1 MDRIFPLDQL
11 EIIGCREVPAK
22 DPTMPRLLS
31 AIFAVRDS
39 ETVLFPPYTLGEQEV
54 IGPMISN
61 REEFGDL
68 VAAEEVSPHDFGQAR
83 PGHELWLD
91 DGGIVNYAPDHEA
104 RTKLAAIF
112 QDRCELAKEALGT
125 GSWLEART
133 HAMVAYSANTRNL
146 KPLVYRAAA
155 EHLLAAA
162 ESDPGKIHAELAL
175 TELIAKT
182 HLSAEEFRKL
192 YLELAAVSFRKSTTA
207 VASTTAPSQ
216 SRSKLSGL
224 AKQKPAPPSIDFP
237 VLKAAA

>member
-1 MDRIFPLDQL
+1 MNRIFPLAQL
-11 EIIGCREVPAK
+11 EIIGCKEVPAK

-39 ETVLFPPYTLGEQEV
+39 DTVLFPPYTAGEQEV
-54 IGPMISN
+54 IGPVISN
-61 REEFGDL
+61 REEFDDL
-68 VAAEEVSPHDFGQAR
+68 VAAEEVSSHDFGQAL

-91 DGGIVNYAPDHEA
+91 DEGDVNYAPDHEA
-104 RTKLAAIF
+104 RRKLAAIF

-162 ESDPGKIHAELAL
+162 ESDPRKIRAELAL
-175 TELIAKT
+175 TEIIAKT
-182 HLSAEEFRKL
+182 HLPVPDFQKL
-192 YLELAAVSFRKSTTA
+192 YRELAEKSLVKPRAKVAPTSPNAIPSKFSGMAAIKSEPSPINFPELCTA
-207 VASTTAPSQ
+207 A
-216 SRSKLSGL
+216 
-224 AKQKPAPPSIDFP
+224 
-237 VLKAAA
+237 